1 MIRDIYAAMP
11 HIRDSGASIIIVEQ
25 NISQAL
31 AVADHVYC
39 MMEGRITLQGR
50 PADLTRDAIHEAY
63 FGGAAA

>member
-1 MIRDIYAAMP
+1 
-11 HIRDSGASIIIVEQ
+11 
-25 NISQAL
+25 ISQAL